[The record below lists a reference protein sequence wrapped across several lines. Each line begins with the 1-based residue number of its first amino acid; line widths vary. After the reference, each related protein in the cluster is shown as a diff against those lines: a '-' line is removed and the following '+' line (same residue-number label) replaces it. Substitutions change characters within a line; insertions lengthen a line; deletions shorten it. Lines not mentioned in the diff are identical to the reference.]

1 MAIKKAAREKSTTT
15 MIITA
20 SDKRSDKKS
29 SINAPV
35 SLVRLHFSIV
45 PKVFREETSPH
56 KFAAF
61 ASFHETLPLAVS
73 SAMLRLG
80 AVTFMSTCAI
90 ASWVWIPF
98 DRRSNFSHCHGFPP
112 MFPPPRLKL

>member
-20 SDKRSDKKS
+20 SDKKS